1 MLASAFMAAPS
12 IWCHA
17 RGVIRDAGVAS
28 AIRRGAHSISVEE
41 EKKKKGK
48 KFECMKRP
56 PVVFWA
62 RLWYG
67 WLNWHRG
74 VISPSSILI
83 SFSFSLL
90 VLFFFIL
97 QARPFISFSTSSK
110 WRVPS
115 WHFLIETLPCDAV
128 KSSRAPLADRNR
140 MEMMKRDDPFSQ
152 EINHSPVSMQDI
164 YLYIYVRARKEEHPA
179 HSLLFFLSL
188 TLFFFLQPKI

>member
-90 VLFFFIL
+90 VLFFFHPSSASFYLLFYVFKVTCSVMALSYWNTAVWCSQKQPCTTGRSQSDGDDEKRRPLQSGNKSFASFNAGYIL
-97 QARPFISFSTSSK
+97 IYLCARKKRGASS
-110 WRVPS
+110 S
-115 WHFLIETLPCDAV
+115 L
-128 KSSRAPLADRNR
+128 APL
-140 MEMMKRDDPFSQ
+140 FS
-152 EINHSPVSMQDI
+152 
-164 YLYIYVRARKEEHPA
+164 LT
-179 HSLLFFLSL
+179 HSLFFSS
-188 TLFFFLQPKI
+188 T

>member
-41 EKKKKGK
+41 EKKKREKSLNVWNARQWFSGRA
-48 KFECMKRP
+48 FDMVGSIGIAASSLP
-56 PVVFWA
+56 PLFWF
-62 RLWYG
+62 LSLFLSW
-67 WLNWHRG
+67 
-74 VISPSSILI
+74 SS
-83 SFSFSLL
+83 
-90 VLFFFIL
+90 FFFIL